1 MNNTNPRIGYRS
13 TEVEDT
19 EETKR
24 QTVRKQK
31 WSGRRLLVSAC
42 QRHRQTDRQ
51 THGRTDRQTDVRAWH
66 SSMHK
71 ADTASAVQRYN
82 RMAGG

>member
-1 MNNTNPRIGYRS
+1 MTSVAFHEQQTWEIFIQLKELKAKKKQKKMNNTNPRIGYRS

-31 WSGRRLLVSAC
+31 WSGRRLLV
-42 QRHRQTDRQ
+42 
-51 THGRTDRQTDVRAWH
+51 
-66 SSMHK
+66 
-71 ADTASAVQRYN
+71 
-82 RMAGG
+82 